1 MNMQT
6 RAKLSA
12 WAKRPR
18 GSLGWIAAIA
28 TLVVAASSY
37 QVLGPA
43 WQLPMR
49 APAIVLALLALSA
62 AVGLAVH
69 RSFKSTVGKTIFSG
83 QGRGWQARLAIVR
96 DVARESNI
104 LLGMLLLLAVLGLG
118 SLILA
123 SRSVQGIV
131 SGCET
136 NLQAQV
142 DLPEDQAL
150 AALVAKPVCQCLAQT
165 FLERNGVI
173 RLALFNT
180 PLLEVSAFKGVTEA
194 DERRCLE
201 QLDLLPEATAGAPPQ
216 ASESR

>member
-28 TLVVAASSY
+28 TLVVAASIY

-49 APAIVLALLALSA
+49 APAIVVALLALSA

-69 RSFKSTVGKTIFSG
+69 RSFKSTVGKTIFFG

-150 AALVAKPVCQCLAQT
+150 AALVAQPVCQCLAQT

>member
-96 DVARESNI
+96 DVASESNI

>member
-12 WAKRPR
+12 WAKRPK

-28 TLVVAASSY
+28 TLVVAASIY

-96 DVARESNI
+96 DVARASNI

-150 AALVAKPVCQCLAQT
+150 AALVAQPVCQCLAQT

-216 ASESR
+216 ASENR

>member
-28 TLVVAASSY
+28 TLVVAASIY

-69 RSFKSTVGKTIFSG
+69 RSFKGAVGKTIFSG

-150 AALVAKPVCQCLAQT
+150 AALVAQPVCQCLAQT

>member
-12 WAKRPR
+12 WAKRPK

-28 TLVVAASSY
+28 TLVVAASIY

-104 LLGMLLLLAVLGLG
+104 LLGMLLLLAVMGLG

-150 AALVAKPVCQCLAQT
+150 AALVAQPVCQCLAQT

>member
-1 MNMQT
+1 MNMQA
-6 RAKLSA
+6 RAKLRA

-18 GSLGWIAAIA
+18 GSLGWLAAIA
-28 TLVVAASSY
+28 TLVVVASLY

-49 APAIVLALLALSA
+49 APAIVLAVLALSA

-69 RSFKSTVGKTIFSG
+69 RSFKGAVGKTIFAG
-83 QGRGWQARLAIVR
+83 QGTGWQARLALAR
-96 DVARESNI
+96 GVARESNI
-104 LLGMLLLLAVLGLG
+104 LLGMLLLLAVLGTGTLVF
-118 SLILA
+118 A

-142 DLPEDQAL
+142 DLPEDQAF
-150 AALVAKPVCQCLAQT
+150 AALVAHPVCQCLAQT
-165 FLERNGVI
+165 FLDRNGVI

-180 PLLEVSAFKGVTEA
+180 PLLEVSAFKGVTAA
-194 DERRCLE
+194 DERQCLE
-201 QLDLLPEATAGAPPQ
+201 QLDLLPEAAAAASPQ
-216 ASESR
+216 ASDSR

>member
-12 WAKRPR
+12 WAKRPK

-28 TLVVAASSY
+28 TLVVAASIY

-49 APAIVLALLALSA
+49 APAVVLALLALSA

-150 AALVAKPVCQCLAQT
+150 AALVAQPVCQCLAQT

>member
-28 TLVVAASSY
+28 TLVVAASIY

-131 SGCET
+131 SECET

-150 AALVAKPVCQCLAQT
+150 AALVAQPVCQCLAQT

>member
-1 MNMQT
+1 
-6 RAKLSA
+6 
-12 WAKRPR
+12 
-18 GSLGWIAAIA
+18 
-28 TLVVAASSY
+28 
-37 QVLGPA
+37 
-43 WQLPMR
+43 MR

-150 AALVAKPVCQCLAQT
+150 AALVAQPVCQCLAQT

-201 QLDLLPEATAGAPPQ
+201 QLDLLPEATAVAPPQ

>member
-28 TLVVAASSY
+28 TLVVAASIY

>member
-28 TLVVAASSY
+28 TLVVAASIY

-62 AVGLAVH
+62 AVGLAAH
-69 RSFKSTVGKTIFSG
+69 RSFKSTVGKSIFSG

-150 AALVAKPVCQCLAQT
+150 AALVAQPVCQCLAQT

>member
-6 RAKLSA
+6 RAKLCA

-28 TLVVAASSY
+28 TLVVAASIY

-150 AALVAKPVCQCLAQT
+150 AALVAQPVCQCLAQT

-201 QLDLLPEATAGAPPQ
+201 QLDLLPEATAVAPPQ

>member
-12 WAKRPR
+12 WAKRPK

-28 TLVVAASSY
+28 TLVVAASIY

-150 AALVAKPVCQCLAQT
+150 AALVAQPVCQCLAQT

-180 PLLEVSAFKGVTEA
+180 PLLEVSAYKGVTEA

>member
-28 TLVVAASSY
+28 TLVVAASIY
-37 QVLGPA
+37 QVLDPA

-49 APAIVLALLALSA
+49 APAIVLALVALSA

-83 QGRGWQARLAIVR
+83 QGKGWQARLAIVR

-104 LLGMLLLLAVLGLG
+104 LLGMLLLLAALGIAAL
-118 SLILA
+118 LLA

>member
-28 TLVVAASSY
+28 TLVVAASIY

-69 RSFKSTVGKTIFSG
+69 RSFKSTVGKTIFFG

-150 AALVAKPVCQCLAQT
+150 AALVAQPVCQCLAQT

>member
-28 TLVVAASSY
+28 TLVVAASIY

-49 APAIVLALLALSA
+49 APAIVVALLALSA

-150 AALVAKPVCQCLAQT
+150 AALVAQPVCQCLAQT

>member
-28 TLVVAASSY
+28 TLVVAASIY

-150 AALVAKPVCQCLAQT
+150 AALVAQPVCQCLAQT

-180 PLLEVSAFKGVTEA
+180 PLLEVSAYKGVTEA

>member
-6 RAKLSA
+6 RVRLSA
-12 WAKRPR
+12 WARRPK
-18 GSLGWIAAIA
+18 GSIGCIAAIA
-28 TLVVAASSY
+28 TLAIAASVY

-43 WQLPMR
+43 WRLPMHE
-49 APAIVLALLALSA
+49 PAIALTLLTLSA
-62 AVGLAVH
+62 AVGLGVH
-69 RSFKSTVGKTIFSG
+69 RVFKKTVGTTIFSG
-83 QGRGWQARLAIVR
+83 QATGWQARLAMVR

-104 LLGMLLLLAVLGLG
+104 LLGMLLLLAMLGVGTLG
-118 SLILA
+118 LA

-150 AALVAKPVCQCLAQT
+150 AALIAKPVCQCLAQT
-165 FLERNGVI
+165 FLERNGVL

-180 PLLEVSAFKGVTEA
+180 PLLEVSAFKGLTEA

-201 QLDLLPEATAGAPPQ
+201 QLDLLPEATAAAPPQ
-216 ASESR
+216 ASDSR